1 MDDRAGG
8 GGERERTGEENEQ
21 NVLTRRS
28 NSLLSL
34 GPIKAVI
41 YDHVSSMCDAAE
53 APSDGE
59 TWNLDGWVLRFVLS
73 PSEISVVSNVSSG
86 GLWAFNS
93 VGLED
98 ENKTISETR

>member
-59 TWNLDGWVLRFVLS
+59 TCNLDGWCYGLFCPPLKSR
-73 PSEISVVSNVSSG
+73 SSQMFLQEDF
-86 GLWAFNS
+86 GLLIRS
-93 VGLED
+93 D
-98 ENKTISETR
+98 